1 MLDMFWSC
9 ATKLTETGA
18 RPHHVITISCC
29 LKKNEALF
37 DSTLVHG
44 SHGYI
49 FKQHFWHCE
58 ESVSATCCLKCS
70 MAHIHFN
77 IPKVPCATIADLSNS
92 GKIQTIL
99 ENNPDSEYETLGQPL
114 RCGEMTD
121 VAWPYLFRRTMV
133 DFKTLRIIW
142 WVNTRK
148 FNNDFQWATSLAAR
162 VLVLLETAR
171 MCHGWAV
178 GNLQKQ
184 PPCHVFPNW
193 RLALLIH
200 MCWDVFAKVEFCSIL
215 FERFGV
221 PNLFQSLIFL
231 GNGRPHGLSDVMWH
245 HMQRA
250 ACGAMIA
257 ESLELG
263 TSIERWPMQWW
274 YFFVG

>member
-1 MLDMFWSC
+1 MLWSC

-70 MAHIHFN
+70 MAHIHFKYFN

-133 DFKTLRIIW
+133 DSKRCELFDGLIPASSTMI
-142 WVNTRK
+142 
-148 FNNDFQWATSLAAR
+148 FNGQ
-162 VLVLLETAR
+162 
-171 MCHGWAV
+171 
-178 GNLQKQ
+178 
-184 PPCHVFPNW
+184 
-193 RLALLIH
+193 RL
-200 MCWDVFAKVEFCSIL
+200 
-215 FERFGV
+215 
-221 PNLFQSLIFL
+221 
-231 GNGRPHGLSDVMWH
+231 
-245 HMQRA
+245 
-250 ACGAMIA
+250 
-257 ESLELG
+257 
-263 TSIERWPMQWW
+263 
-274 YFFVG
+274 